1 MFVVIWLIISKL
13 MHALPSINS
22 LL

>member
-1 MFVVIWLIISKL
+1 MFVVIRLIISKL